1 MMEKSLEEYCGREII
16 PRYAAFDKAHRE
28 DHVRT
33 VIEQSLMLARYY
45 DVNVDM
51 VYAAAAYHDLGLA
64 EGRETHHLASGRIIR
79 NDNALA
85 RWFSPEQTE
94 TIAQAAEDHRA
105 SSKHEPRSIYGR
117 ILAEADRVI
126 DGETIVRRTI
136 QYGLS
141 HYPELDTEG
150 HWERTL
156 AHLREKYGYG
166 GYLHLYIPESPNA
179 GRLEA
184 LRALIDSP
192 SDLRVVFDRLFKEET
207 INDNIT

>member
-1 MMEKSLEEYCGREII
+1 MEKSLEEYCEREII

-33 VIEQSLMLARYY
+33 VIEQSLMLAKHY

-51 VYAAAAYHDLGLA
+51 VYAAAAFHDLGLA

-79 NDNALA
+79 SDKSLA
-85 RWFSPEQTE
+85 KWFSPEQIE

-126 DGETIVRRTI
+126 DAETIVLRTI

-141 HYPELDTEG
+141 HYPELDPEG

-192 SDLRVVFDRLFKEET
+192 SELRAVFEKLFNEERS
-207 INDNIT
+207 NE

>member
-1 MMEKSLEEYCGREII
+1 MEKSLEEYCEREII

-33 VIEQSLMLARYY
+33 VIEQSLMLARHY

-85 RWFSPEQTE
+85 RWFTPEQTE

-141 HYPELDTEG
+141 HYPELDPEG

-184 LRALIDSP
+184 LRGLIDSP

-207 INDNIT
+207 I

>member
-1 MMEKSLEEYCGREII
+1 MEKSLEEYCEREII

-33 VIEQSLMLARYY
+33 VIEQSLMLARHY

-85 RWFSPEQTE
+85 RWFTPEQTE

-141 HYPELDTEG
+141 HYPELDPEG

-207 INDNIT
+207 MNENIT

>member
-1 MMEKSLEEYCGREII
+1 MMEKSLEEYCEREII

-33 VIEQSLMLARYY
+33 VIEQSLMLAKHY

-51 VYAAAAYHDLGLA
+51 VYAAAAFHDLGLA

-79 NDNALA
+79 SDKSLA
-85 RWFSPEQTE
+85 KWFSPEQIE

-126 DGETIVRRTI
+126 DAETIVLRTI

-141 HYPELDTEG
+141 HYPELDPEG

-192 SDLRVVFDRLFKEET
+192 SELRAVFEKLFNEERS
-207 INDNIT
+207 NE